1 MSVAMKRR
9 SLIVESVL
17 SMAVICLQQVESL
30 LEEIQ
35 SLIMSIVESG
45 LEHNFLM
52 RKVRAGILRN
62 NESTRA
68 KSSQQERR
76 IAKAMGGR
84 QVIGSGSTPFLK
96 GDVVAGK
103 LFIEAKTKMVP
114 SQQITVK
121 KAWIDKAKEQ
131 SLSMRKEDFAIAVSF
146 GDDKEYYLIE
156 DNLMEDLFKSREAL
170 RAVIEEIGGLEYNLL
185 GLESG
190 EVHSIKK
197 RIKEAY
203 E

>member
-1 MSVAMKRR
+1 
-9 SLIVESVL
+9 
-17 SMAVICLQQVESL
+17 
-30 LEEIQ
+30 
-35 SLIMSIVESG
+35 
-45 LEHNFLM
+45 M
-52 RKVRAGILRN
+52 RN
-62 NESTRA
+62 STRA
-68 KSSQQERR
+68 VSNKQEKR

-114 SQQITVK
+114 SSQITVK

-131 SLSMRKEDFAIAVSF
+131 SLSMRQEDFAIAVSF

-170 RAVIEEIGGLEYNLL
+170 RAIIDTLGGLEDPLVDDLDNLTASGIRKLIRRNL
-185 GLESG
+185 G
-190 EVHSIKK
+190 
-197 RIKEAY
+197 
-203 E
+203 